1 MLKSVA
7 DLRLEGISP
16 SDYYRDRVDKAV
28 AHYIREL
35 ITEAEFREDMAE
47 LTEAV
52 IEYRNAINRAWGND

>member
-1 MLKSVA
+1 MLKSVC

-28 AHYIREL
+28 VHYIREL

-52 IEYRNAINRAWGND
+52 IEYRNAINRAWGNE